1 MEDTTDRDHGNDRKI
16 DRNEVVLSG
25 RLSGVPGVKP
35 LPSGDTLT
43 TWKLTVRRPGRTRE
57 FVTETFECMTFDG
70 PLGRSVADLRP
81 RDVIE
86 VRGTLRRRFFTTAYG
101 RASVHSILA
110 ESVRVLERT
119 VTVTFEGSPPTAT
132 PTDPQPAPRP
142 SSARPTIPKPRPPS
156 APQGGPTRR
165 SGTKGAREKEADR
178 RERPSLS

>member
-1 MEDTTDRDHGNDRKI
+1 MEDTTDRDRDINRNI

-25 RLSGVPGVKP
+25 RLSGAPGVKP

-57 FVTETFECMTFDG
+57 CVTETFECMTFDD

-110 ESVRVLERT
+110 DSVRVLERT
-119 VTVTFEGSPPTAT
+119 VTVTFEESPPTAG
-132 PTDPQPAPRP
+132 PAEADPAPRP
-142 SSARPTIPKPRPPS
+142 GTARPTVPRQRSPS
-156 APQGGPTRR
+156 GSPGGPARR
-165 SGTKGAREKEADR
+165 SGAKGAREKEADR
-178 RERPSLS
+178 RARPSLS